1 MKKLG
6 AFAISMF
13 VGTLVLG
20 VGSLLA
26 WGQGGNRLPSTKE
39 SGQTSGRGQTSVEQI
54 TKDHGARLTGCLGV
68 E

>member
-1 MKKLG
+1 MKRLG
-6 AFAISMF
+6 ALTISI
-13 VGTLVLG
+13 VIGSLVLS
-20 VGSLLA
+20 VCSLSA